1 MPSYGEAFI
10 PRLLPRVPTIQLPF
24 NVQTINVPLLACF
37 SGDGK
42 TYTGKKFANRP
53 DLLKL
58 QHLKQQIAQFEER
71 IITQT
76 IGKLDNP
83 ARSAGFVAQIAE
95 ITEKI
100 TEATQSIVETVGDV
114 TEEIDANLQ
123 LVNARIEELN
133 ALRDEL
139 NAVPINLRSKVEA
152 RMIARYD
159 EYFGEL
165 EAQASNLQSARNCV
179 MSFLP

>member
-1 MPSYGEAFI
+1 MPSYGDTFI

-24 NVQTINVPLLACF
+24 SAPTINVPLLSCF
-37 SGDGK
+37 SGDGRS
-42 TYTGKKFANRP
+42 YVGRHFANRP

-83 ARSAGFVAQIAE
+83 ARSAGFAAQIAE
-95 ITEKI
+95 ITAKI
-100 TEATQSIVETVGDV
+100 TDATQSITETVGDV
-114 TEEIDANLQ
+114 TEEIDASLQ

-139 NAVPINLRSKVEA
+139 NAVPINMRSKVTT
-152 RMIARYD
+152 RMMARYE

-165 EAQASNLQSARNCV
+165 EAQVSNLQSARSCV
-179 MSFLP
+179 MSFLS